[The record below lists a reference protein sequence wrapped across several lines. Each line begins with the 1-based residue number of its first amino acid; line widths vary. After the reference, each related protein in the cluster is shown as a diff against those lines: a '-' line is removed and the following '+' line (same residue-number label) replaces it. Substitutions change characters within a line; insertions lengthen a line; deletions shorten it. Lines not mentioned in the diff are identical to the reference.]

1 MKITPEDGGR
11 RLLVLAAGASAVGGF
26 VLANVS
32 AIAGVAGALL
42 ALGFLAGAMIVTR
55 RNAANG

>member
-1 MKITPEDGGR
+1 M
-11 RLLVLAAGASAVGGF
+11 VLAAGASAVGGF

>member
-1 MKITPEDGGR
+1 M
-11 RLLVLAAGASAVGGF
+11 VLAAGASAVGGF

-55 RNAANG
+55 RNVANG